1 MNKTKSGKGGQRAAT
16 AYHEAGHAVAAWLLH
31 IRIRKVT
38 IVPEGDALGYV
49 LRRSVVFRKGV
60 LETLECGAATDR
72 EQAWAQFCAERHAI
86 YCFAGMEA
94 QKRFNPRS
102 VRIHHW
108 KSDHDA
114 AMKGLYFLTPR
125 DSIRLYDRIMR
136 IRTKYLLDR
145 PDARV
150 AVKALAEALVER
162 RTLSGQEALDIMVGA
177 TGPPFPASRR
187 KPPSQT

>member
-1 MNKTKSGKGGQRAAT
+1 
-16 AYHEAGHAVAAWLLH
+16 
-31 IRIRKVT
+31 
-38 IVPEGDALGYV
+38 
-49 LRRSVVFRKGV
+49 
-60 LETLECGAATDR
+60 
-72 EQAWAQFCAERHAI
+72 
-86 YCFAGMEA
+86 
-94 QKRFNPRS
+94 
-102 VRIHHW
+102 
-108 KSDHDA
+108 
-114 AMKGLYFLTPR
+114 
-125 DSIRLYDRIMR
+125 MR